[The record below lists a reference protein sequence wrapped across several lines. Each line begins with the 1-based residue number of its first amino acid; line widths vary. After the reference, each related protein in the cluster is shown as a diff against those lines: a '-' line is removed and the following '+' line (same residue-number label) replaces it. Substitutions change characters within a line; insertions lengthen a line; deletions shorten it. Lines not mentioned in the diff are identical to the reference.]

1 VTINKSISITGV
13 EGAGIDTKG
22 GTGITVNPPPGTT
35 TIHLDKLVI
44 QNVSGSGTAG
54 ISVRGGPGLTGT
66 ITHCTVRGFG
76 TGISLSGTPFQ
87 AGPTRLDWLIADTV
101 VTNNGSGISASF
113 MAPIFDHVVMYQN
126 TFGVSIGRAGGTFV
140 DTIVSNNNQVGIVV
154 SEGTALLGHSTVTEN
169 GTGIAVGPPGAQ
181 ATSSGDNLIY
191 NNGTNVS
198 GTLTKVGT
206 Q

>member
-1 VTINKSISITGV
+1 MTINKSISITGV

-76 TGISLSGTPFQ
+76 TGIGLSGNPFE
-87 AGPTRLDWLIADTV
+87 APGLTWLIADTV
-101 VTNNGSGISASF
+101 VTNNGTGISASF
-113 MAPIFDHVVMYQN
+113 TATIFDHVVVHKN

-154 SEGTALLGHSTVTEN
+154 SEGTILLGHSTVTEN